1 MTDQRT
7 DDSTDQRTNPV
18 DEEDRVASVD
28 GPEADPAL
36 SPLSTLSRLMLLVA
50 GWLLILIGIAG
61 LILPGIQ
68 GIVTIVAGTAV
79 LSLASEIA
87 YRIMH
92 RALGRWPQTWSR
104 IERLREKVH
113 GWLHRD

>member
-1 MTDQRT
+1 MTDRRT
-7 DDSTDQRTNPV
+7 DESTDRPTDPADVESRPV
-18 DEEDRVASVD
+18 PTD

-36 SPLSTLSRLMLLVA
+36 SPLSTLSRLLLLVA

-68 GIVTIVAGTAV
+68 GIVTIVAGAAV

-87 YRIMH
+87 YRLMH
-92 RALGRWPQTWSR
+92 RALSRWPKLWTR
-104 IERLREKVH
+104 IERLRAKVH
-113 GWLHRD
+113 GWFHRD